1 MRFYDNHKEAK
12 FVPKPE
18 DKEEDMIV
26 DSIANM
32 ELGHFVD
39 TLEGLNVSNPMVV
52 ESEINSS
59 SKLVEKIDKNY

>member
-1 MRFYDNHKEAK
+1 
-12 FVPKPE
+12 
-18 DKEEDMIV
+18 MIV

-39 TLEGLNVSNPMVV
+39 TLEGLNVANPMMI

-59 SKLVEKIDKNY
+59 NKLIEKIDKNYE